1 MAVINGTNFAIF
13 RSSDSQIIG
22 HSNSCNLTIQADL
35 PESTNKDSN
44 GFQEVICGLRSAQI
58 TIDGLTRYGDPL
70 NYEELSDLVLL
81 RTPVDIFIESNSG
94 YTFRGD
100 AFVTNASE
108 TANLEEA
115 VNFSIEIE
123 ITNLYRVIDPDL
135 GNVWAVNDY
144 NTWQTTALDWDSA

>member
-81 RTPVDIFIESNSG
+81 RTPVDVFIESNSG

-100 AFVTNASE
+100 A
-108 TANLEEA
+108 LLLMPQKLQ
-115 VNFSIEIE
+115 I
-123 ITNLYRVIDPDL
+123 
-135 GNVWAVNDY
+135 
-144 NTWQTTALDWDSA
+144 